1 MAKKLL
7 IFKIDKQKE
16 KSMSKTST
24 IVLMFLAVILLTACE
39 GTTQRTDQG
48 ITVESKIDSN
58 LYDMTLEI
66 KQDIS
71 GYSQTQG
78 SMSGGMVNGFGSV
91 SGVIW
96 TEGKGLL
103 RGNILSLSPSVSFTE
118 VGREVIV
125 KTTDFKVTALGPG
138 DKVFLVCTT
147 DYEPICSVEQDGY
160 GAAECRD
167 TWEFDYCRMLDFE
180 PAGQ

>member
-24 IVLMFLAVILLTACE
+24 IVLLFLAVILLTACE
-39 GTTQRTDQG
+39 GTTQQTDQG

-66 KQDIS
+66 NSDVG

-78 SMSGGMVNGFGSV
+78 SISGANINGFGAV
-91 SGVIW
+91 SGAIW
-96 TEGKGLL
+96 TDGKGLL
-103 RGNILSLSPSVSFTE
+103 RGTILNLYPSVSFAE
-118 VGREVIV
+118 VGDEIIV
-125 KTTDFKVTALGPG
+125 KTTDFKIAALQAG

-147 DYEPICSVEQDGY
+147 DYEPICSVQQDGY
-160 GAAECRD
+160 GAEECRD
-167 TWEFDYCRMLDFE
+167 IWEFDFCRMTDFQSPE
-180 PAGQ
+180 